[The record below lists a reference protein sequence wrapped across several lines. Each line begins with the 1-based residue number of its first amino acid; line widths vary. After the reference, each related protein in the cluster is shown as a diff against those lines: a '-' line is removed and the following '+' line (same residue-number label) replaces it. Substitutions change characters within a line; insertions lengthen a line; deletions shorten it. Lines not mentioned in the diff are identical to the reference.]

1 MRACVRRRMRR
12 DGREG
17 ESGSGARNRRIR
29 SPRRDVAEG
38 KAVVARPSAP
48 SRARVR
54 RIPAAAEPP
63 LRTHRHRSFRVLLS
77 PACCGEGGGEGG
89 RGRARGRS
97 AYHGAPGGTSSAGMR
112 ARAQGAQRRGRRD
125 LIITAL
131 FSRFLFVATKKKEPY
146 PHEPKPF
153 PSRAAAEQGRQARR
167 PAACTMAAR
176 KLAGPPRAAHSS
188 KGPPPGMAPA
198 RCPGCAH
205 GRCVRFA

>member
-1 MRACVRRRMRR
+1 VRACVRRRMRR

-153 PSRAAAEQGRQARR
+153 PSRAASASSRASSKTAGGLHDGGAQTR
-167 PAACTMAAR
+167 
-176 KLAGPPRAAHSS
+176 GPPSCRAQQ
-188 KGPPPGMAPA
+188 
-198 RCPGCAH
+198 
-205 GRCVRFA
+205 

>member
-1 MRACVRRRMRR
+1 MRR

-97 AYHGAPGGTSSAGMR
+97 ACHGAPGGTSSAGMR

-125 LIITAL
+125 LIITAVSPRAPL
-131 FSRFLFVATKKKEPY
+131 GLFVATKKKSLTNRS
-146 PHEPKPF
+146 
-153 PSRAAAEQGRQARR
+153 PSLHVLLAAGASSKTAGGLHDGGAQTR
-167 PAACTMAAR
+167 
-176 KLAGPPRAAHSS
+176 GPPSCRAQ
-188 KGPPPGMAPA
+188 
-198 RCPGCAH
+198 
-205 GRCVRFA
+205 

>member
-1 MRACVRRRMRR
+1 MRR

-63 LRTHRHRSFRVLLS
+63 LRTHRHPSFPSAAPARVLWR
-77 PACCGEGGGEGG
+77 GG
-89 RGRARGRS
+89 RGG
-97 AYHGAPGGTSSAGMR
+97 R
-112 ARAQGAQRRGRRD
+112 ARACAGQERVSRGARRD
-125 LIITAL
+125 LFCRNARARTARGSAGGAGISSL
-131 FSRFLFVATKKKEPY
+131 PRFLRPLLSACSWQQKKF

-153 PSRAAAEQGRQARR
+153 PSRAASASRTGRQARR

-176 KLAGPPRAAHSS
+176 KLAAPPRAAHSS